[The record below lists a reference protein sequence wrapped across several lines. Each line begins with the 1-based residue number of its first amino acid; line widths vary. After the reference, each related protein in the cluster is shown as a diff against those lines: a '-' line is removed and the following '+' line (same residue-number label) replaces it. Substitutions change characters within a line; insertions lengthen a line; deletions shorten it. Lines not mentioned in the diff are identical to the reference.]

1 MADIYEELTLRAKN
15 AGGSYIQQYGKVIVD
30 FDNDV
35 EVRGGTYRE
44 LTIITISSP
53 WKVRP
58 IHSIQPKKWWQH
70 LAALLESPKAS

>member
-44 LTIITISSP
+44 LTIITIATP

-58 IHSIQPKKWWQH
+58 SQTKRKRWWQ
-70 LAALLESPKAS
+70 K